1 MTAEIGSDF
10 GRAEGVWTRLSPAL
24 RSAILL
30 RGAPPKLCAGSSARP
45 GAAPPRT
52 PPRNA
57 RNRHGRLAPPP
68 PRPDSRVRH
77 FLPCEERVRRGGG
90 LFPFAQV

>member
-24 RSAILL
+24 RSAVLL

-68 PRPDSRVRH
+68 PGPIHVYVTSSHARS
-77 FLPCEERVRRGGG
+77 G
-90 LFPFAQV
+90 